1 MYIIHKEKIQKSTH
15 IYTHTVYIFTYSQ
28 YYITTSLTH
37 TPGNQTSLLRLS
49 LCVPYNLIRTY
60 PKPKTFEIYIHML
73 YYYVIFNLLCTN
85 SGIMPF
91 NVPLTCN
98 IYERQNT
105 KTPILVL
112 ITKLSIGK
120 RKYTII
126 NHIKDTIKL

>member
-1 MYIIHKEKIQKSTH
+1 M
-15 IYTHTVYIFTYSQ
+15 IYTHTVYIFLHIHK
-28 YYITTSLTH
+28 YYNHISHTHARKIKQVSSGSLSVSPIILYEH
-37 TPGNQTSLLRLS
+37 TQNPKLL
-49 LCVPYNLIRTY
+49 
-60 PKPKTFEIYIHML
+60 KYIHMHML